1 MRVLTVLLGTIIG
14 AGFIS
19 GAEINLFFNSIGV
32 LGVFGILCS
41 STILG
46 FVIFFSLTNKSNSYN
61 ELVKNNIN
69 SKIIRYLL
77 LGMINLF
84 LIISYFIMIA
94 GLSAF
99 LSEVLNI
106 NYFISSII
114 SVCIIFIIV
123 NGDIKRI
130 EKFNNLFVPI
140 LIILIVFLSNLLK
153 DINLFNINN
162 KTDINANFLILGLI
176 YSSYNA
182 ISLIPI
188 TIKLKENNAI
198 STRKAL
204 YISLIFSFIICI
216 CGIILFLLLEE
227 NKKFMKSEIP
237 LLNIINNRNA
247 FLNILVKLS
256 IIISIV
262 STAVSLQY
270 ASITNIEKNRENYL
284 RDILIMDLI
293 AIFVSKFGFQ
303 TLIKIFYPLFGV
315 IGLIN
320 FVILMKNY
328 FKYSKIDS

>member
-140 LIILIVFLSNLLK
+140 LIILIVFLSTLLK